1 MSITEHK
8 CFELDFRHLA
18 LQETRG
24 CTETRV
30 HRDHAR
36 IRLLWKSFLYVFT
49 VFTTWSLLL
58 ERDQPEAFHSPW
70 PFENQV
76 DEMAQQVGL
85 SRFLAQRLTDFEP
98 QARGLYRLS
107 SYLRLAILQGISWA
121 KQLNLLDILAAYSIR
136 HGDGSKQK
144 S

>member
-1 MSITEHK
+1 MASHSK
-8 CFELDFRHLA
+8 KAVGLLFDYWRHGLYGLLPDSLETLA

-36 IRLLWKSFLYVFT
+36 IRLLKTCFLYVFT

-107 SYLRLAILQGISWA
+107 SYLRLAILQGIS
-121 KQLNLLDILAAYSIR
+121 
-136 HGDGSKQK
+136 
-144 S
+144 